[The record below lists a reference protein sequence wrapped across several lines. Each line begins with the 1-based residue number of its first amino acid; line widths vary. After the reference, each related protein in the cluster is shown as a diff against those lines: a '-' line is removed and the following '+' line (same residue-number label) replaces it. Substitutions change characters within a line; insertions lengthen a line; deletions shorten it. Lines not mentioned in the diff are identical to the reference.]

1 MFSRASYGFSQQIAR
16 SYLRSFPFGKIKIGR
31 SFVRDLCRAR
41 RCASRSW
48 TRWPAFAA
56 VYERSARRCKAASAR
71 RGLPYHLMSS
81 LYRLTLASENLSLVN
96 RTAYVSDTAILIY
109 INSEGESMADD
120 FSLEGAKWGS
130 PELGTAGGTVT
141 WAVDDSISQA
151 DLQSINAA
159 FAEWSEV
166 ANVQFQQVSSTA
178 DADIDFSGD
187 GAIDGAGNVLGV
199 AGYSFSGGQLQSADI
214 QFDSA
219 DNLSGSEFSLVAIH
233 EIGHA
238 IGLGHFNDDPAV
250 MNSTANF
257 SLTGLAQSDI
267 DGIVALY
274 GANTTDMADAGTG
287 ITPPDTATPDDGTGD
302 TGATPDTPAAGAD
315 NGGAGGCGGT
325 QTAAGDGATGTG
337 ADAGTGDGCARP
349 VICGGR
355 FADLASLLHS
365 IRGDQQRCSR
375 RDRALVCTARSSPT

>member
-1 MFSRASYGFSQQIAR
+1 
-16 SYLRSFPFGKIKIGR
+16 
-31 SFVRDLCRAR
+31 
-41 RCASRSW
+41 
-48 TRWPAFAA
+48 
-56 VYERSARRCKAASAR
+56 
-71 RGLPYHLMSS
+71 
-81 LYRLTLASENLSLVN
+81 LYRLTLANGSLSLVN
-96 RTAYVSDTAILIY
+96 RTAYVFDTAILID
-109 INSEGESMADD
+109 INSEGDGMADD
-120 FSLEGAKWGS
+120 FSLVGAKWGS

-166 ANVQFQQVSSTA
+166 ANIQFEQVSSTA
-178 DADIDFSGD
+178 VSDIDFSE
-187 GAIDGAGNVLGV
+187 GAIDGASNVLGV
-199 AGYSFSGGQLQSADI
+199 ASYSFSGGQLQNADI
-214 QFDSA
+214 EFDSA
-219 DNLSGSEFSLVAIH
+219 DNLSGSELTLVATH

-274 GANTTDMADAGTG
+274 GANTTDMSDAGTG
-287 ITPPDTATPDDGTGD
+287 ITPPDTATPGDGTGD
-302 TGATPDTPAAGAD
+302 TGTTPDTPTAGAG

-337 ADAGTGDGCARP
+337 VDAGTSDGFGGDL
-349 VICGGR
+349 GGR

-365 IRGDQQRCSR
+365 IQGD
-375 RDRALVCTARSSPT
+375 RSDAAAASGADLHSAQLAELSNVAHQYFDNHLWG

>member
-1 MFSRASYGFSQQIAR
+1 M
-16 SYLRSFPFGKIKIGR
+16 
-31 SFVRDLCRAR
+31 
-41 RCASRSW
+41 
-48 TRWPAFAA
+48 
-56 VYERSARRCKAASAR
+56 
-71 RGLPYHLMSS
+71 
-81 LYRLTLASENLSLVN
+81 
-96 RTAYVSDTAILIY
+96 AY
-109 INSEGESMADD
+109 D

-151 DLQSINAA
+151 ELQSINAA

-166 ANVQFQQVSSTA
+166 ANIQFQAVASTA
-178 DADIDFSGD
+178 DADIDFSNS
-187 GAIDGAGNVLGV
+187 ALDGAGNVLGV
-199 AGYSFSGGQLQSADI
+199 TGFSYTGGQLQSADI
-214 QFDSA
+214 KFDSG

-257 SLTGLAQSDI
+257 DLTGLAQSDI

-287 ITPPDTATPDDGTGD
+287 VTPPDTATPGDGTGD
-302 TGATPDTPAAGAD
+302 TGTTPDTPAAGAD

-325 QTAAGDGATGTG
+325 QTAAGDGATDTA
-337 ADAGTGDGCARP
+337 ADAGMGNGGAPFAFGDL
-349 VICGGR
+349 GGR
-355 FADLASLLHS
+355 FTDLASLLNSLQGGNSDAAAASGAGLHGAQLADLS
-365 IRGDQQRCSR
+365 NIVHQHFDNHLWG
-375 RDRALVCTARSSPT
+375 

>member
-1 MFSRASYGFSQQIAR
+1 M
-16 SYLRSFPFGKIKIGR
+16 
-31 SFVRDLCRAR
+31 
-41 RCASRSW
+41 
-48 TRWPAFAA
+48 
-56 VYERSARRCKAASAR
+56 
-71 RGLPYHLMSS
+71 
-81 LYRLTLASENLSLVN
+81 YRLTLASENLSLVKQ
-96 RTAYVSDTAILIY
+96 TAYVSDTAILIY
-109 INSEGESMADD
+109 SNGEGDSMAYD

-166 ANVQFQQVSSTA
+166 ANIQFEQVSSTA
-178 DADIDFSGD
+178 VSDIDFSE
-187 GAIDGAGNVLGV
+187 GAIDGASSVLGV
-199 AGYSFSGGQLQSADI
+199 ASYSFSGGQLQNADI
-214 QFDSA
+214 EFDSA
-219 DNLSGSEFSLVAIH
+219 DNLSGSELTLVATH

-238 IGLGHFNDDPAV
+238 IGLGHFDDDPAV

-257 SLTGLAQSDI
+257 DLTGLSQSDI

-287 ITPPDTATPDDGTGD
+287 TTPPDTATPDGTGD
-302 TGATPDTPAAGAD
+302 TGTTPDTPTADAD

-337 ADAGTGDGCARP
+337 ADAGMGDGGAP
-349 VICGGR
+349 FAFGDLGGR
-355 FADLASLLHS
+355 FADLASLLNS
-365 IRGDQQRCSR
+365 MRGDNSDAVAGSGAGLDGAQLADLSSFVQQHF
-375 RDRALVCTARSSPT
+375 DNHLWG